1 MALVE
6 REAILWG
13 IEIFLSLAK
22 LIEAQRVILEQKN
35 MYIYNVQKYH
45 PCSSNSAMFSFTL
58 FGWKIVQLHMASYSL
73 FRECYLVV
81 RMEK

>member
-1 MALVE
+1 MGNRNIPQLGKVDRSSESHLGAEKYVY
-6 REAILWG
+6 
-13 IEIFLSLAK
+13 IF
-22 LIEAQRVILEQKN
+22 
-35 MYIYNVQKYH
+35 IYNVQKYH